1 MRQAIISNLLL
12 PYVLFFAVFN
22 YYALYWFEKEDK
34 VTNMVSSIEGALIRA
49 ALVLFCFYFCI
60 NEYIQFQNES
70 SALKYLTSIWNY
82 VDLIPNIIV
91 LFALTI
97 SVLNSENEEVIKWQ
111 RYLHAIASFFICI
124 KLLYFLRIFRMYGHL
139 IKTIVEVVV
148 DMKVF
153 MVILLMSLLTFAGSF
168 YILAK
173 NNKDGEVFIESYIDS
188 LLKLFELMLGSFDTE
203 KYQKSVG
210 SPIVYFTFALSA
222 LFLIVIMLN
231 LLIAIISDT
240 FANAQS

>member
-1 MRQAIISNLLL
+1 
-12 PYVLFFAVFN
+12 
-22 YYALYWFEKEDK
+22 

-173 NNKDGEVFIESYIDS
+173 NNKDDEVFIESYIDS

-203 KYQKSVG
+203 KY
-210 SPIVYFTFALSA
+210 
-222 LFLIVIMLN
+222 
-231 LLIAIISDT
+231 
-240 FANAQS
+240 

>member
-1 MRQAIISNLLL
+1 M
-12 PYVLFFAVFN
+12 
-22 YYALYWFEKEDK
+22 
-34 VTNMVSSIEGALIRA
+34 
-49 ALVLFCFYFCI
+49 
-60 NEYIQFQNES
+60 
-70 SALKYLTSIWNY
+70 
-82 VDLIPNIIV
+82 
-91 LFALTI
+91 
-97 SVLNSENEEVIKWQ
+97 IKWQ
-111 RYLHAIASFFICI
+111 RYMHAIASFFICI

-168 YILAK
+168 YILAQ
-173 NNKDGEVFIESYIDS
+173 NNKGDDVFIESYVDS

-203 KYQKSVG
+203 QYEKSVG

-222 LFLIVIMLN
+222 VFLIVIMLN

-240 FANAQS
+240 FANAQSQSKRKMYQEFAQLIFESQHLLTEAKKQEYDR

>member
-173 NNKDGEVFIESYIDS
+173 NNKDDEVFIESYIDS

-203 KYQKSVG
+203 KY
-210 SPIVYFTFALSA
+210 
-222 LFLIVIMLN
+222 
-231 LLIAIISDT
+231 
-240 FANAQS
+240 